1 MSQQFDCWLSG
12 GVAIPN
18 ALVINASNV
27 VTKITGEF
35 GGAAIGAAINFTAI
49 SLGGNS
55 FLAQVT
61 ANGYKKGIFF
71 DHQTY
76 LLCV

>member
-1 MSQQFDCWLSG
+1 MSQQFDCHFVSSFVTTG

-49 SLGGNS
+49 SLGDNS
-55 FLAQVT
+55 FLE
-61 ANGYKKGIFF
+61 
-71 DHQTY
+71 
-76 LLCV
+76 

>member
-1 MSQQFDCWLSG
+1 LLFFISKKIPADGYNIFNLIASTKPLYSNEHFVSSFVTTG

-35 GGAAIGAAINFTAI
+35 GGAAIGD
-49 SLGGNS
+49 
-55 FLAQVT
+55 V
-61 ANGYKKGIFF
+61 
-71 DHQTY
+71 H
-76 LLCV
+76 

>member
-1 MSQQFDCWLSG
+1 MRIL
-12 GVAIPN
+12 AIPN

-35 GGAAIGAAINFTAI
+35 GGAAIGAAINFKAI

-55 FLAQVT
+55 FLDPLKPT
-61 ANGYKKGIFF
+61 CGFY
-71 DHQTY
+71 TP
-76 LLCV
+76 